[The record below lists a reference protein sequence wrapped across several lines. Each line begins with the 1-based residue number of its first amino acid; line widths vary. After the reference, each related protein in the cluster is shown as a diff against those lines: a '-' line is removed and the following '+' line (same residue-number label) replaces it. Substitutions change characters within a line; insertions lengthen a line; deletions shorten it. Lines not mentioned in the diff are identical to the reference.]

1 MAEKSTTAKK
11 RSHRKGRFIL
21 LVDSDPKN
29 LLYLSTLLRRFG
41 YQTYTAN
48 TAREVFEL
56 VTSSVPSLIITSLD
70 IKDMDSLNLMQA
82 LKKSPQTV
90 GIPFITMTRQEGT
103 SKQKRS
109 FLYGASDCL
118 SLPVTPERL
127 YRAVQKEVE
136 RTPRTC
142 IRIQMLLPVK
152 ITSMPGGEAYRTCM
166 LDLSERGIFLACEE
180 PAAVNTRLSLLINL
194 NGRLIP
200 VEAMVLQVIQNSE
213 GPYLQAGMALE
224 FVQIAPEDKEA
235 IRQFIRDDVM
245 RGIEPNAT

>member
-11 RSHRKGRFIL
+11 KSHRKGRFIL

-29 LLYLSTLLRRFG
+29 LLYLSTLLRRFD

-70 IKDMDSLNLMQA
+70 IKDMDSLTLMQA

-109 FLYGASDCL
+109 FLCGASDCL

-152 ITSMPGGEAYRTCM
+152 ITSMPGEAYRTCM

-200 VEAMVLQVIQNSE
+200 VEATVLQVIQHSE
-213 GPYLQAGMALE
+213 GPHLQAGMALE
-224 FVQIAPEDKEA
+224 FVQIALEDKEA

>member
-1 MAEKSTTAKK
+1 MAEKSTTTKK
-11 RSHRKGRFIL
+11 KSHRKGRFIL
-21 LVDSDPKN
+21 LVDNDPKN
-29 LLYLSTLLRRFG
+29 LAYLSTLLRRFD
-41 YQTYTAN
+41 YKTYTAN

-70 IKDMDSLNLMQA
+70 IKDLDSLKLMQA

-152 ITSMPGGEAYRTCM
+152 ITNMLGEAYRTCM
-166 LDLSERGIFLACEE
+166 LDISERGIFLACEE

-200 VEAMVLQVIQNSE
+200 VEATVLQIIQNSE

-224 FVQIAPEDKEA
+224 FVQIAPEDQEA

-245 RGIEPNAT
+245 RGIETNAT